1 MEGPV
6 GVSAGLR
13 SRSTV
18 VTVGENT
25 LLASAVGPGRRRSR
39 RPLERTFIF
48 GLRFREVSSAA
59 TRVRITAPSRFS
71 KVAVSVAGVF
81 SWMSPFG
88 RHFFTIFEKGM
99 IKASTTTAIKAM
111 ISLFFVPG
119 RVGACDRGFTRRLS
133 TSLLK
138 GCRAELLS
146 RSTVYSGGRAIP
158 CSFDSPSP
166 TKIVFWLLTEM
177 RETD

>member
-6 GVSAGLR
+6 GGSAGLR

-88 RHFFTIFEKGM
+88 RHFFTRRKGM

-158 CSFDSPSP
+158 CSFDSSSP
-166 TKIVFWLLTEM
+166 TQIVFWLLTGM